1 MNRIALVEDHV
12 RLAGLIRQAL
22 QAAGI
27 PTDVFHAM
35 EAAWVAHREVGYA
48 ALVIDRGLPDGDGLA
63 LVKRLRAERQGT
75 PCLMLTA
82 RDALHDRIDGL
93 ESGADDYLAKPF
105 PMEELV
111 ARVRALMRRPAAVRP
126 PRAMFGDIEVDVG
139 QALLL
144 RGATSV
150 ALAPAELQIA
160 ITLVQQQ
167 GRTVRRAALEAAAW
181 GLSEAVTPNALD
193 VALHRLRK
201 KLASLGSSLRIVN
214 LRNHGYALQDVVAE

>member
-12 RLAGLIRQAL
+12 RLADLIRQAL
-22 QAAGI
+22 QTAGI

-35 EAAWVAHREVGYA
+35 EAAWVAHRDVGYA
-48 ALVIDRGLPDGDGLA
+48 ALVIDRGLPDGDGLS
-63 LVKRLRAERQGT
+63 LVKRLRAAHQGT

-111 ARVRALMRRPAAVRP
+111 ARVRALMRRSVAVRP
-126 PRAMFGDIEVDVG
+126 ARAVFGDIEVVIEE
-139 QALLL
+139 ALLV
-144 RGATSV
+144 RGEVSV

-160 ITLVQQQ
+160 IALVQQQ

-201 KLASLGSSLRIVN
+201 KLSSLGSELRIVN
-214 LRNHGYALQDVVAE
+214 LRNHGYALQDPVAE

>member
-1 MNRIALVEDHV
+1 MNRIALVEDHA
-12 RLAGLIRQAL
+12 RLADLIRQAL
-22 QAAGI
+22 QSAGI

-35 EAAWVAHREVGYA
+35 EPAWVAHRDVGYA
-48 ALVIDRGLPDGDGLA
+48 ALVIDRGLPDGDGLT
-63 LVKRLRAERQGT
+63 LVKRLRAAHQGT

-111 ARVRALMRRPAAVRP
+111 ARVRALMRRSVAVRP
-126 PRAMFGDIEVDVG
+126 PRAVFGDIEVVIEE
-139 QALLL
+139 ALLV
-144 RGATSV
+144 RGEVSV

-160 ITLVQQQ
+160 IALVQQQ

-201 KLASLGSSLRIVN
+201 KLNSLGSALRIVN
-214 LRNHGYALQDVVAE
+214 LRNHGYALQDAVAE